1 MKKLFITTFFAICLS
16 AQAQIGYWTAY
27 QFDVNPGSEELV
39 LKLFNEYFSKYGVA
53 EGVTVTLFE
62 NHFKDR
68 SHKKG
73 ALHGEVIFVD
83 IE

>member
-39 LKLFNEYFSKYGVA
+39 LKLFNEFIGHYIP
-53 EGVTVTLFE
+53 
-62 NHFKDR
+62 R
-68 SHKKG
+68 
-73 ALHGEVIFVD
+73 I
-83 IE
+83 